1 MKPLLEAR
9 QIRKQFSGVAVL
21 KGIDFTLCA
30 GQVHALMG
38 GNGAGKST
46 LMKIIAGVETPDS
59 GELTIG
65 DRAFARL
72 SPALAHQLGIYLVP
86 QEPMLFPNLSVRE
99 NILFRL
105 PKRADTTARLQE
117 KLQQLNCQINLDA
130 SASTLEVADQQ
141 MVEIL
146 RGLMR
151 EARILILDEPTAS
164 LTPGETERL
173 FSQIRALQALDV
185 GIVFI
190 SHKLPEIR
198 QLASHISVMR
208 DGAVVLSGET
218 ATYRDEQLI
227 SAMTPASRDHTLS
240 DTQKLWL
247 ALPGNRRT
255 QAQDFPVLR
264 VEDLTGEGFIDLN
277 LEIRAGEIV
286 GLAGLVGS
294 GRTEFAETLYG
305 LRPPRAGRIW
315 LENREI
321 SNDSTRARLAS
332 GLVYLPEDRQVSGL
346 FLDAPV
352 RWNTVMFN
360 QPSWWQQGKREAAV
374 VERYHRALGIKLAD
388 GDQPVR
394 TLSGGNQQKVL
405 LARCLEAN
413 PLLLIVDEPTRGVDV
428 SARAD
433 IYQLLK
439 SVAAQNVAVL
449 MISSDVDEFIG
460 LADRVLVMHQGRYS
474 GELAG
479 AFNGLLVVGL
489 RIPAIVATLGTL
501 GLYRGVMLLWTGG
514 KWIEGLPD
522 SLKSLSEPAFI
533 GVSPLGWLV
542 LALLLAGGWLLSRTA
557 FGRDFYAVGDNLAA
571 ARQLG
576 VAVNRTRMLA
586 FTLNGMLAACAG
598 IVFAAQIGFVPN
610 QTGSG
615 LEMKAIAACVLG
627 GISLLG
633 GTGTLLG
640 AFLGAFFLTQ
650 IDTVLVLF
658 RLPAWWNDFIAGLV
672 LLGVLVLDGRL
683 RQALARHQRA
693 LKYSRFQPGNKGG
706 KQVARFPERKSKEVA

>member
-1 MKPLLEAR
+1 MKTLLKNRELSAFFASVALFVVLVALNPAYFSLQTLAMIFASS
-9 QIRKQFSGVAVL
+9 QILCLLALGATLVMLTRNIDVSVGSTVVLCAIAVGVAL
-21 KGIDFTLCA
+21 N
-30 GQVHALMG
+30 
-38 GNGAGKST
+38 NGYGLAT
-46 LMKIIAGVETPDS
+46 AI
-59 GELTIG
+59 
-65 DRAFARL
+65 AFA
-72 SPALAHQLGIYLVP
+72 LAI
-86 QEPMLFPNLSVRE
+86 
-99 NILFRL
+99 
-105 PKRADTTARLQE
+105 
-117 KLQQLNCQINLDA
+117 
-130 SASTLEVADQQ
+130 
-141 MVEIL
+141 
-146 RGLMR
+146 
-151 EARILILDEPTAS
+151 
-164 LTPGETERL
+164 
-173 FSQIRALQALDV
+173 
-185 GIVFI
+185 
-190 SHKLPEIR
+190 
-198 QLASHISVMR
+198 
-208 DGAVVLSGET
+208 GA
-218 ATYRDEQLI
+218 
-227 SAMTPASRDHTLS
+227 
-240 DTQKLWL
+240 
-247 ALPGNRRT
+247 
-255 QAQDFPVLR
+255 
-264 VEDLTGEGFIDLN
+264 
-277 LEIRAGEIV
+277 
-286 GLAGLVGS
+286 
-294 GRTEFAETLYG
+294 
-305 LRPPRAGRIW
+305 
-315 LENREI
+315 
-321 SNDSTRARLAS
+321 
-332 GLVYLPEDRQVSGL
+332 
-346 FLDAPV
+346 
-352 RWNTVMFN
+352 
-360 QPSWWQQGKREAAV
+360 
-374 VERYHRALGIKLAD
+374 
-388 GDQPVR
+388 
-394 TLSGGNQQKVL
+394 
-405 LARCLEAN
+405 
-413 PLLLIVDEPTRGVDV
+413 
-428 SARAD
+428 
-433 IYQLLK
+433 
-439 SVAAQNVAVL
+439 
-449 MISSDVDEFIG
+449 
-460 LADRVLVMHQGRYS
+460 
-474 GELAG
+474 LAG

>member
-1 MKPLLEAR
+1 MKTLLKNRELSAFFAIVALFVVLVALNPAYFSLQTLAMIFASS
-9 QIRKQFSGVAVL
+9 QILCLLALGATLVMLTRNIDVSVGSTVGLCAIAVGVAL
-21 KGIDFTLCA
+21 N
-30 GQVHALMG
+30 
-38 GNGAGKST
+38 NGYGLAT
-46 LMKIIAGVETPDS
+46 AI
-59 GELTIG
+59 
-65 DRAFARL
+65 AFA
-72 SPALAHQLGIYLVP
+72 LAI
-86 QEPMLFPNLSVRE
+86 
-99 NILFRL
+99 
-105 PKRADTTARLQE
+105 
-117 KLQQLNCQINLDA
+117 
-130 SASTLEVADQQ
+130 
-141 MVEIL
+141 
-146 RGLMR
+146 
-151 EARILILDEPTAS
+151 
-164 LTPGETERL
+164 
-173 FSQIRALQALDV
+173 
-185 GIVFI
+185 
-190 SHKLPEIR
+190 
-198 QLASHISVMR
+198 
-208 DGAVVLSGET
+208 GA
-218 ATYRDEQLI
+218 
-227 SAMTPASRDHTLS
+227 
-240 DTQKLWL
+240 
-247 ALPGNRRT
+247 
-255 QAQDFPVLR
+255 
-264 VEDLTGEGFIDLN
+264 
-277 LEIRAGEIV
+277 
-286 GLAGLVGS
+286 
-294 GRTEFAETLYG
+294 
-305 LRPPRAGRIW
+305 
-315 LENREI
+315 
-321 SNDSTRARLAS
+321 
-332 GLVYLPEDRQVSGL
+332 
-346 FLDAPV
+346 
-352 RWNTVMFN
+352 
-360 QPSWWQQGKREAAV
+360 
-374 VERYHRALGIKLAD
+374 
-388 GDQPVR
+388 
-394 TLSGGNQQKVL
+394 
-405 LARCLEAN
+405 
-413 PLLLIVDEPTRGVDV
+413 
-428 SARAD
+428 
-433 IYQLLK
+433 
-439 SVAAQNVAVL
+439 
-449 MISSDVDEFIG
+449 
-460 LADRVLVMHQGRYS
+460 
-474 GELAG
+474 LAG

-542 LALLLAGGWLLSRTA
+542 LALLLAGGWMLSRTA

>member
-1 MKPLLEAR
+1 MKTLLKNRELSAFFAIVALFVVLVALNPAYFSLQTLAMIFSSS
-9 QIRKQFSGVAVL
+9 QILCLLALGATLVMLTRNIDVSVGSTVGLCAIAVGVAL
-21 KGIDFTLCA
+21 N
-30 GQVHALMG
+30 
-38 GNGAGKST
+38 NGYGLAT
-46 LMKIIAGVETPDS
+46 AI
-59 GELTIG
+59 
-65 DRAFARL
+65 AFA
-72 SPALAHQLGIYLVP
+72 LAI
-86 QEPMLFPNLSVRE
+86 
-99 NILFRL
+99 
-105 PKRADTTARLQE
+105 
-117 KLQQLNCQINLDA
+117 
-130 SASTLEVADQQ
+130 
-141 MVEIL
+141 
-146 RGLMR
+146 
-151 EARILILDEPTAS
+151 
-164 LTPGETERL
+164 
-173 FSQIRALQALDV
+173 
-185 GIVFI
+185 
-190 SHKLPEIR
+190 
-198 QLASHISVMR
+198 
-208 DGAVVLSGET
+208 GA
-218 ATYRDEQLI
+218 
-227 SAMTPASRDHTLS
+227 
-240 DTQKLWL
+240 
-247 ALPGNRRT
+247 
-255 QAQDFPVLR
+255 
-264 VEDLTGEGFIDLN
+264 
-277 LEIRAGEIV
+277 
-286 GLAGLVGS
+286 
-294 GRTEFAETLYG
+294 
-305 LRPPRAGRIW
+305 
-315 LENREI
+315 
-321 SNDSTRARLAS
+321 
-332 GLVYLPEDRQVSGL
+332 
-346 FLDAPV
+346 
-352 RWNTVMFN
+352 
-360 QPSWWQQGKREAAV
+360 
-374 VERYHRALGIKLAD
+374 
-388 GDQPVR
+388 
-394 TLSGGNQQKVL
+394 
-405 LARCLEAN
+405 
-413 PLLLIVDEPTRGVDV
+413 
-428 SARAD
+428 
-433 IYQLLK
+433 
-439 SVAAQNVAVL
+439 
-449 MISSDVDEFIG
+449 
-460 LADRVLVMHQGRYS
+460 
-474 GELAG
+474 LAG

-576 VAVNRTRMLA
+576 VAVNRTRMLP

>member
-1 MKPLLEAR
+1 MKTLLKNRELSAFFAIVALFVVLVALNPAYFSLQTLAMIFASS
-9 QIRKQFSGVAVL
+9 QILCLLALGATLVMLTRNIDVSVGSTVGLCAIAVGVAL
-21 KGIDFTLCA
+21 N
-30 GQVHALMG
+30 
-38 GNGAGKST
+38 NGYGLAT
-46 LMKIIAGVETPDS
+46 AI
-59 GELTIG
+59 
-65 DRAFARL
+65 AFA
-72 SPALAHQLGIYLVP
+72 LAI
-86 QEPMLFPNLSVRE
+86 
-99 NILFRL
+99 
-105 PKRADTTARLQE
+105 
-117 KLQQLNCQINLDA
+117 
-130 SASTLEVADQQ
+130 
-141 MVEIL
+141 
-146 RGLMR
+146 
-151 EARILILDEPTAS
+151 
-164 LTPGETERL
+164 
-173 FSQIRALQALDV
+173 
-185 GIVFI
+185 
-190 SHKLPEIR
+190 
-198 QLASHISVMR
+198 
-208 DGAVVLSGET
+208 GA
-218 ATYRDEQLI
+218 
-227 SAMTPASRDHTLS
+227 
-240 DTQKLWL
+240 
-247 ALPGNRRT
+247 
-255 QAQDFPVLR
+255 
-264 VEDLTGEGFIDLN
+264 
-277 LEIRAGEIV
+277 
-286 GLAGLVGS
+286 
-294 GRTEFAETLYG
+294 
-305 LRPPRAGRIW
+305 
-315 LENREI
+315 
-321 SNDSTRARLAS
+321 
-332 GLVYLPEDRQVSGL
+332 
-346 FLDAPV
+346 
-352 RWNTVMFN
+352 
-360 QPSWWQQGKREAAV
+360 
-374 VERYHRALGIKLAD
+374 
-388 GDQPVR
+388 
-394 TLSGGNQQKVL
+394 
-405 LARCLEAN
+405 
-413 PLLLIVDEPTRGVDV
+413 
-428 SARAD
+428 
-433 IYQLLK
+433 
-439 SVAAQNVAVL
+439 
-449 MISSDVDEFIG
+449 
-460 LADRVLVMHQGRYS
+460 
-474 GELAG
+474 LAG

-706 KQVARFPERKSKEVA
+706 KQV

>member
-1 MKPLLEAR
+1 MKTLLKNRELSAFFAIVALFVVLVALNPAYFSLQTLAMIFSSS
-9 QIRKQFSGVAVL
+9 QILCLLALGATLVMLTRNIDVSVGSTVGLCAIAVGVAL
-21 KGIDFTLCA
+21 N
-30 GQVHALMG
+30 
-38 GNGAGKST
+38 NG
-46 LMKIIAGVETPDS
+46 
-59 GELTIG
+59 
-65 DRAFARL
+65 
-72 SPALAHQLGIYLVP
+72 Y
-86 QEPMLFPNLSVRE
+86 
-99 NILFRL
+99 
-105 PKRADTTARLQE
+105 
-117 KLQQLNCQINLDA
+117 
-130 SASTLEVADQQ
+130 
-141 MVEIL
+141 
-146 RGLMR
+146 
-151 EARILILDEPTAS
+151 
-164 LTPGETERL
+164 
-173 FSQIRALQALDV
+173 
-185 GIVFI
+185 
-190 SHKLPEIR
+190 
-198 QLASHISVMR
+198 
-208 DGAVVLSGET
+208 
-218 ATYRDEQLI
+218 
-227 SAMTPASRDHTLS
+227 
-240 DTQKLWL
+240 
-247 ALPGNRRT
+247 
-255 QAQDFPVLR
+255 
-264 VEDLTGEGFIDLN
+264 
-277 LEIRAGEIV
+277 
-286 GLAGLVGS
+286 GLATAIAFS
-294 GRTEFAETLYG
+294 
-305 LRPPRAGRIW
+305 
-315 LENREI
+315 
-321 SNDSTRARLAS
+321 LA
-332 GLVYLPEDRQVSGL
+332 
-346 FLDAPV
+346 
-352 RWNTVMFN
+352 
-360 QPSWWQQGKREAAV
+360 
-374 VERYHRALGIKLAD
+374 
-388 GDQPVR
+388 
-394 TLSGGNQQKVL
+394 
-405 LARCLEAN
+405 
-413 PLLLIVDEPTRGVDV
+413 
-428 SARAD
+428 
-433 IYQLLK
+433 
-439 SVAAQNVAVL
+439 
-449 MISSDVDEFIG
+449 IG
-460 LADRVLVMHQGRYS
+460 A
-474 GELAG
+474 LAG

-557 FGRDFYAVGDNLAA
+557 FGRDFYAAGDNLAA

>member
-1 MKPLLEAR
+1 MKTLLKNRELSAFFAIVALFVVLVALNPAYFSLQTLAMIFASS
-9 QIRKQFSGVAVL
+9 QILCLLALGATLVMLTRNIDVSVGSTVGLCAIAVGVAL
-21 KGIDFTLCA
+21 N
-30 GQVHALMG
+30 
-38 GNGAGKST
+38 NGYGLAT
-46 LMKIIAGVETPDS
+46 AI
-59 GELTIG
+59 
-65 DRAFARL
+65 AFA
-72 SPALAHQLGIYLVP
+72 LAI
-86 QEPMLFPNLSVRE
+86 
-99 NILFRL
+99 
-105 PKRADTTARLQE
+105 
-117 KLQQLNCQINLDA
+117 
-130 SASTLEVADQQ
+130 
-141 MVEIL
+141 
-146 RGLMR
+146 
-151 EARILILDEPTAS
+151 
-164 LTPGETERL
+164 
-173 FSQIRALQALDV
+173 
-185 GIVFI
+185 
-190 SHKLPEIR
+190 
-198 QLASHISVMR
+198 
-208 DGAVVLSGET
+208 GA
-218 ATYRDEQLI
+218 
-227 SAMTPASRDHTLS
+227 
-240 DTQKLWL
+240 
-247 ALPGNRRT
+247 
-255 QAQDFPVLR
+255 
-264 VEDLTGEGFIDLN
+264 
-277 LEIRAGEIV
+277 
-286 GLAGLVGS
+286 
-294 GRTEFAETLYG
+294 
-305 LRPPRAGRIW
+305 
-315 LENREI
+315 
-321 SNDSTRARLAS
+321 
-332 GLVYLPEDRQVSGL
+332 
-346 FLDAPV
+346 
-352 RWNTVMFN
+352 
-360 QPSWWQQGKREAAV
+360 
-374 VERYHRALGIKLAD
+374 
-388 GDQPVR
+388 
-394 TLSGGNQQKVL
+394 
-405 LARCLEAN
+405 
-413 PLLLIVDEPTRGVDV
+413 
-428 SARAD
+428 
-433 IYQLLK
+433 
-439 SVAAQNVAVL
+439 
-449 MISSDVDEFIG
+449 
-460 LADRVLVMHQGRYS
+460 
-474 GELAG
+474 LAG

-706 KQVARFPERKSKEVA
+706 KQVAPFPERKSKEVA

>member
-1 MKPLLEAR
+1 MKTLLKNREPSAFFAIVALFVVLVALNPAYFSLQTLAMIFSSS
-9 QIRKQFSGVAVL
+9 QILCLLALGATLVMLTRNIDVSVGSTVGLCAIAVGVAL
-21 KGIDFTLCA
+21 N
-30 GQVHALMG
+30 
-38 GNGAGKST
+38 NGYGLAT
-46 LMKIIAGVETPDS
+46 AI
-59 GELTIG
+59 
-65 DRAFARL
+65 AFA
-72 SPALAHQLGIYLVP
+72 LAI
-86 QEPMLFPNLSVRE
+86 
-99 NILFRL
+99 
-105 PKRADTTARLQE
+105 
-117 KLQQLNCQINLDA
+117 
-130 SASTLEVADQQ
+130 
-141 MVEIL
+141 
-146 RGLMR
+146 
-151 EARILILDEPTAS
+151 
-164 LTPGETERL
+164 
-173 FSQIRALQALDV
+173 
-185 GIVFI
+185 
-190 SHKLPEIR
+190 
-198 QLASHISVMR
+198 
-208 DGAVVLSGET
+208 GA
-218 ATYRDEQLI
+218 
-227 SAMTPASRDHTLS
+227 
-240 DTQKLWL
+240 
-247 ALPGNRRT
+247 
-255 QAQDFPVLR
+255 
-264 VEDLTGEGFIDLN
+264 
-277 LEIRAGEIV
+277 
-286 GLAGLVGS
+286 
-294 GRTEFAETLYG
+294 
-305 LRPPRAGRIW
+305 
-315 LENREI
+315 
-321 SNDSTRARLAS
+321 
-332 GLVYLPEDRQVSGL
+332 
-346 FLDAPV
+346 
-352 RWNTVMFN
+352 
-360 QPSWWQQGKREAAV
+360 
-374 VERYHRALGIKLAD
+374 
-388 GDQPVR
+388 
-394 TLSGGNQQKVL
+394 
-405 LARCLEAN
+405 
-413 PLLLIVDEPTRGVDV
+413 
-428 SARAD
+428 
-433 IYQLLK
+433 
-439 SVAAQNVAVL
+439 
-449 MISSDVDEFIG
+449 
-460 LADRVLVMHQGRYS
+460 
-474 GELAG
+474 LAG

-706 KQVARFPERKSKEVA
+706 NRLPAFPNAKAKRWLK

>member
-1 MKPLLEAR
+1 MKTLLKNRELSAFFAIVALFVVLVALNPAYFSLQTLAMIFASS
-9 QIRKQFSGVAVL
+9 QILCLLALGATLVMLTRNIDVSVGSTVGLCAIAVGVAL
-21 KGIDFTLCA
+21 N
-30 GQVHALMG
+30 
-38 GNGAGKST
+38 NGYGLAT
-46 LMKIIAGVETPDS
+46 AI
-59 GELTIG
+59 
-65 DRAFARL
+65 AFA
-72 SPALAHQLGIYLVP
+72 LAI
-86 QEPMLFPNLSVRE
+86 
-99 NILFRL
+99 
-105 PKRADTTARLQE
+105 
-117 KLQQLNCQINLDA
+117 
-130 SASTLEVADQQ
+130 
-141 MVEIL
+141 
-146 RGLMR
+146 
-151 EARILILDEPTAS
+151 
-164 LTPGETERL
+164 
-173 FSQIRALQALDV
+173 
-185 GIVFI
+185 
-190 SHKLPEIR
+190 
-198 QLASHISVMR
+198 
-208 DGAVVLSGET
+208 GA
-218 ATYRDEQLI
+218 
-227 SAMTPASRDHTLS
+227 
-240 DTQKLWL
+240 
-247 ALPGNRRT
+247 
-255 QAQDFPVLR
+255 
-264 VEDLTGEGFIDLN
+264 
-277 LEIRAGEIV
+277 
-286 GLAGLVGS
+286 
-294 GRTEFAETLYG
+294 
-305 LRPPRAGRIW
+305 
-315 LENREI
+315 
-321 SNDSTRARLAS
+321 
-332 GLVYLPEDRQVSGL
+332 
-346 FLDAPV
+346 
-352 RWNTVMFN
+352 
-360 QPSWWQQGKREAAV
+360 
-374 VERYHRALGIKLAD
+374 
-388 GDQPVR
+388 
-394 TLSGGNQQKVL
+394 
-405 LARCLEAN
+405 
-413 PLLLIVDEPTRGVDV
+413 
-428 SARAD
+428 
-433 IYQLLK
+433 
-439 SVAAQNVAVL
+439 
-449 MISSDVDEFIG
+449 
-460 LADRVLVMHQGRYS
+460 
-474 GELAG
+474 LAG

-586 FTLNGMLAACAG
+586 FTLNGMLASCAG

>member
-1 MKPLLEAR
+1 MKTLLKNRELSAFFAIVALFVVLVALNPAYFSLQTLAMIFSSS
-9 QIRKQFSGVAVL
+9 QILCLLALGATLVMLTRNIDVSVGSTVGLCAIAVGVAL
-21 KGIDFTLCA
+21 N
-30 GQVHALMG
+30 
-38 GNGAGKST
+38 NGYGLAT
-46 LMKIIAGVETPDS
+46 AI
-59 GELTIG
+59 
-65 DRAFARL
+65 AFA
-72 SPALAHQLGIYLVP
+72 LAI
-86 QEPMLFPNLSVRE
+86 
-99 NILFRL
+99 
-105 PKRADTTARLQE
+105 
-117 KLQQLNCQINLDA
+117 
-130 SASTLEVADQQ
+130 
-141 MVEIL
+141 
-146 RGLMR
+146 
-151 EARILILDEPTAS
+151 
-164 LTPGETERL
+164 
-173 FSQIRALQALDV
+173 
-185 GIVFI
+185 
-190 SHKLPEIR
+190 
-198 QLASHISVMR
+198 
-208 DGAVVLSGET
+208 GA
-218 ATYRDEQLI
+218 
-227 SAMTPASRDHTLS
+227 
-240 DTQKLWL
+240 
-247 ALPGNRRT
+247 
-255 QAQDFPVLR
+255 
-264 VEDLTGEGFIDLN
+264 
-277 LEIRAGEIV
+277 
-286 GLAGLVGS
+286 
-294 GRTEFAETLYG
+294 
-305 LRPPRAGRIW
+305 
-315 LENREI
+315 
-321 SNDSTRARLAS
+321 
-332 GLVYLPEDRQVSGL
+332 
-346 FLDAPV
+346 
-352 RWNTVMFN
+352 
-360 QPSWWQQGKREAAV
+360 
-374 VERYHRALGIKLAD
+374 
-388 GDQPVR
+388 
-394 TLSGGNQQKVL
+394 
-405 LARCLEAN
+405 
-413 PLLLIVDEPTRGVDV
+413 
-428 SARAD
+428 
-433 IYQLLK
+433 
-439 SVAAQNVAVL
+439 
-449 MISSDVDEFIG
+449 
-460 LADRVLVMHQGRYS
+460 
-474 GELAG
+474 LAG

-542 LALLLAGGWLLSRTA
+542 LALLLAGAWLLSRTA

>member
-1 MKPLLEAR
+1 MKTLLKNRELSAFFAIVALFVVLVALNPAYFSLQTLAMIFASS
-9 QIRKQFSGVAVL
+9 QILCLLALGATLVMLTRNIDVSVGSTVGLCAIAVGVAL
-21 KGIDFTLCA
+21 N
-30 GQVHALMG
+30 
-38 GNGAGKST
+38 NGYGLAT
-46 LMKIIAGVETPDS
+46 AI
-59 GELTIG
+59 
-65 DRAFARL
+65 AFA
-72 SPALAHQLGIYLVP
+72 LAI
-86 QEPMLFPNLSVRE
+86 
-99 NILFRL
+99 
-105 PKRADTTARLQE
+105 
-117 KLQQLNCQINLDA
+117 
-130 SASTLEVADQQ
+130 
-141 MVEIL
+141 
-146 RGLMR
+146 
-151 EARILILDEPTAS
+151 
-164 LTPGETERL
+164 
-173 FSQIRALQALDV
+173 
-185 GIVFI
+185 
-190 SHKLPEIR
+190 
-198 QLASHISVMR
+198 
-208 DGAVVLSGET
+208 GA
-218 ATYRDEQLI
+218 
-227 SAMTPASRDHTLS
+227 
-240 DTQKLWL
+240 
-247 ALPGNRRT
+247 
-255 QAQDFPVLR
+255 
-264 VEDLTGEGFIDLN
+264 
-277 LEIRAGEIV
+277 
-286 GLAGLVGS
+286 
-294 GRTEFAETLYG
+294 
-305 LRPPRAGRIW
+305 
-315 LENREI
+315 
-321 SNDSTRARLAS
+321 
-332 GLVYLPEDRQVSGL
+332 
-346 FLDAPV
+346 
-352 RWNTVMFN
+352 
-360 QPSWWQQGKREAAV
+360 
-374 VERYHRALGIKLAD
+374 
-388 GDQPVR
+388 
-394 TLSGGNQQKVL
+394 
-405 LARCLEAN
+405 
-413 PLLLIVDEPTRGVDV
+413 
-428 SARAD
+428 
-433 IYQLLK
+433 
-439 SVAAQNVAVL
+439 
-449 MISSDVDEFIG
+449 
-460 LADRVLVMHQGRYS
+460 
-474 GELAG
+474 LAG

-610 QTGSG
+610 QTGRG

>member
-1 MKPLLEAR
+1 MKTLLKNRELSAFFAIVALFVVLVALNPAYFSLQTLAMIFASS
-9 QIRKQFSGVAVL
+9 QILCLLALGATLVMLTRNLDVSVGSTV
-21 KGIDFTLCA
+21 GLCA
-30 GQVHALMG
+30 IAVGVTLN
-38 GNGAGKST
+38 NGYGLAT
-46 LMKIIAGVETPDS
+46 AI
-59 GELTIG
+59 
-65 DRAFARL
+65 AFA
-72 SPALAHQLGIYLVP
+72 LAI
-86 QEPMLFPNLSVRE
+86 
-99 NILFRL
+99 
-105 PKRADTTARLQE
+105 
-117 KLQQLNCQINLDA
+117 
-130 SASTLEVADQQ
+130 
-141 MVEIL
+141 
-146 RGLMR
+146 
-151 EARILILDEPTAS
+151 
-164 LTPGETERL
+164 
-173 FSQIRALQALDV
+173 
-185 GIVFI
+185 
-190 SHKLPEIR
+190 
-198 QLASHISVMR
+198 
-208 DGAVVLSGET
+208 GA
-218 ATYRDEQLI
+218 
-227 SAMTPASRDHTLS
+227 
-240 DTQKLWL
+240 
-247 ALPGNRRT
+247 
-255 QAQDFPVLR
+255 
-264 VEDLTGEGFIDLN
+264 
-277 LEIRAGEIV
+277 
-286 GLAGLVGS
+286 
-294 GRTEFAETLYG
+294 
-305 LRPPRAGRIW
+305 
-315 LENREI
+315 
-321 SNDSTRARLAS
+321 
-332 GLVYLPEDRQVSGL
+332 
-346 FLDAPV
+346 
-352 RWNTVMFN
+352 
-360 QPSWWQQGKREAAV
+360 
-374 VERYHRALGIKLAD
+374 
-388 GDQPVR
+388 
-394 TLSGGNQQKVL
+394 
-405 LARCLEAN
+405 
-413 PLLLIVDEPTRGVDV
+413 
-428 SARAD
+428 
-433 IYQLLK
+433 
-439 SVAAQNVAVL
+439 
-449 MISSDVDEFIG
+449 
-460 LADRVLVMHQGRYS
+460 
-474 GELAG
+474 LAG

>member
-1 MKPLLEAR
+1 MKTLLKNRELSAFFAIVALFVVLVALNPAYFSLQTLAMIFASS
-9 QIRKQFSGVAVL
+9 QILCLLALGATLVMLTRNIDVSVGSTVGLCAIAVGVAL
-21 KGIDFTLCA
+21 N
-30 GQVHALMG
+30 
-38 GNGAGKST
+38 NGYGLAT
-46 LMKIIAGVETPDS
+46 AI
-59 GELTIG
+59 
-65 DRAFARL
+65 AFA
-72 SPALAHQLGIYLVP
+72 LAI
-86 QEPMLFPNLSVRE
+86 
-99 NILFRL
+99 
-105 PKRADTTARLQE
+105 
-117 KLQQLNCQINLDA
+117 
-130 SASTLEVADQQ
+130 
-141 MVEIL
+141 
-146 RGLMR
+146 
-151 EARILILDEPTAS
+151 
-164 LTPGETERL
+164 
-173 FSQIRALQALDV
+173 
-185 GIVFI
+185 
-190 SHKLPEIR
+190 
-198 QLASHISVMR
+198 
-208 DGAVVLSGET
+208 GA
-218 ATYRDEQLI
+218 
-227 SAMTPASRDHTLS
+227 
-240 DTQKLWL
+240 
-247 ALPGNRRT
+247 
-255 QAQDFPVLR
+255 
-264 VEDLTGEGFIDLN
+264 
-277 LEIRAGEIV
+277 
-286 GLAGLVGS
+286 
-294 GRTEFAETLYG
+294 
-305 LRPPRAGRIW
+305 
-315 LENREI
+315 
-321 SNDSTRARLAS
+321 
-332 GLVYLPEDRQVSGL
+332 
-346 FLDAPV
+346 
-352 RWNTVMFN
+352 
-360 QPSWWQQGKREAAV
+360 
-374 VERYHRALGIKLAD
+374 
-388 GDQPVR
+388 
-394 TLSGGNQQKVL
+394 
-405 LARCLEAN
+405 
-413 PLLLIVDEPTRGVDV
+413 
-428 SARAD
+428 
-433 IYQLLK
+433 
-439 SVAAQNVAVL
+439 
-449 MISSDVDEFIG
+449 
-460 LADRVLVMHQGRYS
+460 
-474 GELAG
+474 LAG

-542 LALLLAGGWLLSRTA
+542 LARGWLLSRTA

>member
-1 MKPLLEAR
+1 MKTLLKNRELSAFFAIVALFVVLVALNPAYFSLQTLAMIFASS
-9 QIRKQFSGVAVL
+9 QILCLLALGATLVMLTRNIDVSVGSTVGLCAIAVGVAL
-21 KGIDFTLCA
+21 N
-30 GQVHALMG
+30 
-38 GNGAGKST
+38 NGYGLAT
-46 LMKIIAGVETPDS
+46 AI
-59 GELTIG
+59 
-65 DRAFARL
+65 AFA
-72 SPALAHQLGIYLVP
+72 LAI
-86 QEPMLFPNLSVRE
+86 
-99 NILFRL
+99 
-105 PKRADTTARLQE
+105 
-117 KLQQLNCQINLDA
+117 
-130 SASTLEVADQQ
+130 
-141 MVEIL
+141 
-146 RGLMR
+146 
-151 EARILILDEPTAS
+151 
-164 LTPGETERL
+164 
-173 FSQIRALQALDV
+173 
-185 GIVFI
+185 
-190 SHKLPEIR
+190 
-198 QLASHISVMR
+198 
-208 DGAVVLSGET
+208 GA
-218 ATYRDEQLI
+218 
-227 SAMTPASRDHTLS
+227 
-240 DTQKLWL
+240 
-247 ALPGNRRT
+247 
-255 QAQDFPVLR
+255 
-264 VEDLTGEGFIDLN
+264 
-277 LEIRAGEIV
+277 
-286 GLAGLVGS
+286 
-294 GRTEFAETLYG
+294 
-305 LRPPRAGRIW
+305 
-315 LENREI
+315 
-321 SNDSTRARLAS
+321 
-332 GLVYLPEDRQVSGL
+332 
-346 FLDAPV
+346 
-352 RWNTVMFN
+352 
-360 QPSWWQQGKREAAV
+360 
-374 VERYHRALGIKLAD
+374 
-388 GDQPVR
+388 
-394 TLSGGNQQKVL
+394 
-405 LARCLEAN
+405 
-413 PLLLIVDEPTRGVDV
+413 
-428 SARAD
+428 
-433 IYQLLK
+433 
-439 SVAAQNVAVL
+439 
-449 MISSDVDEFIG
+449 
-460 LADRVLVMHQGRYS
+460 
-474 GELAG
+474 LAG

-571 ARQLG
+571 ARLLG

>member
-1 MKPLLEAR
+1 MKTLLKNRELSAFFAIVALFVVLVALNPAYFSLQTLAMIFASS
-9 QIRKQFSGVAVL
+9 QILCLLALGATLVMLTRNIDVSVGSTVGLCAIAVGVAL
-21 KGIDFTLCA
+21 N
-30 GQVHALMG
+30 
-38 GNGAGKST
+38 NGYGLAT
-46 LMKIIAGVETPDS
+46 AI
-59 GELTIG
+59 
-65 DRAFARL
+65 AFA
-72 SPALAHQLGIYLVP
+72 LAI
-86 QEPMLFPNLSVRE
+86 
-99 NILFRL
+99 
-105 PKRADTTARLQE
+105 
-117 KLQQLNCQINLDA
+117 
-130 SASTLEVADQQ
+130 
-141 MVEIL
+141 
-146 RGLMR
+146 
-151 EARILILDEPTAS
+151 
-164 LTPGETERL
+164 
-173 FSQIRALQALDV
+173 
-185 GIVFI
+185 
-190 SHKLPEIR
+190 
-198 QLASHISVMR
+198 
-208 DGAVVLSGET
+208 GA
-218 ATYRDEQLI
+218 
-227 SAMTPASRDHTLS
+227 
-240 DTQKLWL
+240 
-247 ALPGNRRT
+247 
-255 QAQDFPVLR
+255 
-264 VEDLTGEGFIDLN
+264 
-277 LEIRAGEIV
+277 
-286 GLAGLVGS
+286 
-294 GRTEFAETLYG
+294 
-305 LRPPRAGRIW
+305 
-315 LENREI
+315 
-321 SNDSTRARLAS
+321 
-332 GLVYLPEDRQVSGL
+332 
-346 FLDAPV
+346 
-352 RWNTVMFN
+352 
-360 QPSWWQQGKREAAV
+360 
-374 VERYHRALGIKLAD
+374 
-388 GDQPVR
+388 
-394 TLSGGNQQKVL
+394 
-405 LARCLEAN
+405 
-413 PLLLIVDEPTRGVDV
+413 
-428 SARAD
+428 
-433 IYQLLK
+433 
-439 SVAAQNVAVL
+439 
-449 MISSDVDEFIG
+449 
-460 LADRVLVMHQGRYS
+460 
-474 GELAG
+474 LAG

-672 LLGVLVLDGRL
+672 LLGLLVLDGRL

>member
-1 MKPLLEAR
+1 MKTLLKNRELSAFFAIVALFVVLVALNPAYFSLQTLAMIFSSS
-9 QIRKQFSGVAVL
+9 QILCLLALGATLVMLTRNIDVSVGSTVGLCAIAVGVAL
-21 KGIDFTLCA
+21 N
-30 GQVHALMG
+30 
-38 GNGAGKST
+38 NGYGLAT
-46 LMKIIAGVETPDS
+46 AI
-59 GELTIG
+59 
-65 DRAFARL
+65 AFA
-72 SPALAHQLGIYLVP
+72 LAI
-86 QEPMLFPNLSVRE
+86 
-99 NILFRL
+99 
-105 PKRADTTARLQE
+105 
-117 KLQQLNCQINLDA
+117 
-130 SASTLEVADQQ
+130 
-141 MVEIL
+141 
-146 RGLMR
+146 
-151 EARILILDEPTAS
+151 
-164 LTPGETERL
+164 
-173 FSQIRALQALDV
+173 
-185 GIVFI
+185 
-190 SHKLPEIR
+190 
-198 QLASHISVMR
+198 
-208 DGAVVLSGET
+208 GA
-218 ATYRDEQLI
+218 
-227 SAMTPASRDHTLS
+227 
-240 DTQKLWL
+240 
-247 ALPGNRRT
+247 
-255 QAQDFPVLR
+255 
-264 VEDLTGEGFIDLN
+264 
-277 LEIRAGEIV
+277 
-286 GLAGLVGS
+286 
-294 GRTEFAETLYG
+294 
-305 LRPPRAGRIW
+305 
-315 LENREI
+315 
-321 SNDSTRARLAS
+321 
-332 GLVYLPEDRQVSGL
+332 
-346 FLDAPV
+346 
-352 RWNTVMFN
+352 
-360 QPSWWQQGKREAAV
+360 
-374 VERYHRALGIKLAD
+374 
-388 GDQPVR
+388 
-394 TLSGGNQQKVL
+394 
-405 LARCLEAN
+405 
-413 PLLLIVDEPTRGVDV
+413 
-428 SARAD
+428 
-433 IYQLLK
+433 
-439 SVAAQNVAVL
+439 
-449 MISSDVDEFIG
+449 
-460 LADRVLVMHQGRYS
+460 
-474 GELAG
+474 LAG

-501 GLYRGVMLLWTGG
+501 GLYRGVMLMWTGG

>member
-1 MKPLLEAR
+1 MKTLFKNRELSAFFAIVALFAVLVALNPAYFSLQTLAMIFASSQILCLLALGATLVMLTR
-9 QIRKQFSGVAVL
+9 NIDVSVGSTVGLSAIAVGVAL
-21 KGIDFTLCA
+21 N
-30 GQVHALMG
+30 
-38 GNGAGKST
+38 NGYGLAT
-46 LMKIIAGVETPDS
+46 AI
-59 GELTIG
+59 
-65 DRAFARL
+65 AFA
-72 SPALAHQLGIYLVP
+72 LAI
-86 QEPMLFPNLSVRE
+86 
-99 NILFRL
+99 
-105 PKRADTTARLQE
+105 
-117 KLQQLNCQINLDA
+117 
-130 SASTLEVADQQ
+130 
-141 MVEIL
+141 
-146 RGLMR
+146 
-151 EARILILDEPTAS
+151 
-164 LTPGETERL
+164 
-173 FSQIRALQALDV
+173 
-185 GIVFI
+185 
-190 SHKLPEIR
+190 
-198 QLASHISVMR
+198 
-208 DGAVVLSGET
+208 GA
-218 ATYRDEQLI
+218 
-227 SAMTPASRDHTLS
+227 
-240 DTQKLWL
+240 
-247 ALPGNRRT
+247 
-255 QAQDFPVLR
+255 
-264 VEDLTGEGFIDLN
+264 
-277 LEIRAGEIV
+277 
-286 GLAGLVGS
+286 
-294 GRTEFAETLYG
+294 
-305 LRPPRAGRIW
+305 
-315 LENREI
+315 
-321 SNDSTRARLAS
+321 
-332 GLVYLPEDRQVSGL
+332 
-346 FLDAPV
+346 
-352 RWNTVMFN
+352 
-360 QPSWWQQGKREAAV
+360 
-374 VERYHRALGIKLAD
+374 
-388 GDQPVR
+388 
-394 TLSGGNQQKVL
+394 
-405 LARCLEAN
+405 
-413 PLLLIVDEPTRGVDV
+413 
-428 SARAD
+428 
-433 IYQLLK
+433 
-439 SVAAQNVAVL
+439 
-449 MISSDVDEFIG
+449 
-460 LADRVLVMHQGRYS
+460 
-474 GELAG
+474 LAG

-522 SLKSLSEPAFI
+522 SLKSLSEPTFI

>member
-1 MKPLLEAR
+1 MKTLLKNRELSAFFAIVALFVVLVALNPAYFSLQTLAMIFASS
-9 QIRKQFSGVAVL
+9 QILCLLALGATLVMLTRNIDVSVGSTVGLCAIAVGVAL
-21 KGIDFTLCA
+21 N
-30 GQVHALMG
+30 
-38 GNGAGKST
+38 NGYGLAT
-46 LMKIIAGVETPDS
+46 AI
-59 GELTIG
+59 
-65 DRAFARL
+65 AFA
-72 SPALAHQLGIYLVP
+72 LAI
-86 QEPMLFPNLSVRE
+86 
-99 NILFRL
+99 
-105 PKRADTTARLQE
+105 
-117 KLQQLNCQINLDA
+117 
-130 SASTLEVADQQ
+130 
-141 MVEIL
+141 
-146 RGLMR
+146 
-151 EARILILDEPTAS
+151 
-164 LTPGETERL
+164 
-173 FSQIRALQALDV
+173 
-185 GIVFI
+185 
-190 SHKLPEIR
+190 
-198 QLASHISVMR
+198 
-208 DGAVVLSGET
+208 GA
-218 ATYRDEQLI
+218 
-227 SAMTPASRDHTLS
+227 
-240 DTQKLWL
+240 
-247 ALPGNRRT
+247 
-255 QAQDFPVLR
+255 
-264 VEDLTGEGFIDLN
+264 
-277 LEIRAGEIV
+277 
-286 GLAGLVGS
+286 
-294 GRTEFAETLYG
+294 
-305 LRPPRAGRIW
+305 
-315 LENREI
+315 
-321 SNDSTRARLAS
+321 
-332 GLVYLPEDRQVSGL
+332 
-346 FLDAPV
+346 
-352 RWNTVMFN
+352 
-360 QPSWWQQGKREAAV
+360 
-374 VERYHRALGIKLAD
+374 
-388 GDQPVR
+388 
-394 TLSGGNQQKVL
+394 
-405 LARCLEAN
+405 
-413 PLLLIVDEPTRGVDV
+413 
-428 SARAD
+428 
-433 IYQLLK
+433 
-439 SVAAQNVAVL
+439 
-449 MISSDVDEFIG
+449 
-460 LADRVLVMHQGRYS
+460 
-474 GELAG
+474 LAG

-522 SLKSLSEPAFI
+522 SLKSLSERAFI

>member
-1 MKPLLEAR
+1 MKTLLKNRELSAFFAIVALFAVLVALNPAYFSLQTLAMIFASS
-9 QIRKQFSGVAVL
+9 QILCLLALGATLVMLTRNIDVSVGSSVGLCAIAVGVAL
-21 KGIDFTLCA
+21 N
-30 GQVHALMG
+30 
-38 GNGAGKST
+38 NGYGLAT
-46 LMKIIAGVETPDS
+46 AI
-59 GELTIG
+59 
-65 DRAFARL
+65 AFA
-72 SPALAHQLGIYLVP
+72 LAI
-86 QEPMLFPNLSVRE
+86 
-99 NILFRL
+99 
-105 PKRADTTARLQE
+105 
-117 KLQQLNCQINLDA
+117 
-130 SASTLEVADQQ
+130 
-141 MVEIL
+141 
-146 RGLMR
+146 
-151 EARILILDEPTAS
+151 
-164 LTPGETERL
+164 
-173 FSQIRALQALDV
+173 
-185 GIVFI
+185 
-190 SHKLPEIR
+190 
-198 QLASHISVMR
+198 
-208 DGAVVLSGET
+208 GA
-218 ATYRDEQLI
+218 
-227 SAMTPASRDHTLS
+227 
-240 DTQKLWL
+240 
-247 ALPGNRRT
+247 
-255 QAQDFPVLR
+255 
-264 VEDLTGEGFIDLN
+264 
-277 LEIRAGEIV
+277 
-286 GLAGLVGS
+286 
-294 GRTEFAETLYG
+294 
-305 LRPPRAGRIW
+305 
-315 LENREI
+315 
-321 SNDSTRARLAS
+321 
-332 GLVYLPEDRQVSGL
+332 
-346 FLDAPV
+346 
-352 RWNTVMFN
+352 
-360 QPSWWQQGKREAAV
+360 
-374 VERYHRALGIKLAD
+374 
-388 GDQPVR
+388 
-394 TLSGGNQQKVL
+394 
-405 LARCLEAN
+405 
-413 PLLLIVDEPTRGVDV
+413 
-428 SARAD
+428 
-433 IYQLLK
+433 
-439 SVAAQNVAVL
+439 
-449 MISSDVDEFIG
+449 
-460 LADRVLVMHQGRYS
+460 
-474 GELAG
+474 LAG

-615 LEMKAIAACVLG
+615 LEMKAIAACVLS

>member
-1 MKPLLEAR
+1 VHRPGRPGAGDASGPLQRRAGAAGGDRRSHDDPGLRRAGMKTLLKNRELSAFFAIVALFVVLVVLNPAYFSLQTLAMIFASS
-9 QIRKQFSGVAVL
+9 QILCLLALGATLVMLTRNIDVSVGSTVGLCAIAVGVAL
-21 KGIDFTLCA
+21 N
-30 GQVHALMG
+30 
-38 GNGAGKST
+38 NGYGLAT
-46 LMKIIAGVETPDS
+46 AI
-59 GELTIG
+59 
-65 DRAFARL
+65 AFA
-72 SPALAHQLGIYLVP
+72 LAI
-86 QEPMLFPNLSVRE
+86 
-99 NILFRL
+99 
-105 PKRADTTARLQE
+105 
-117 KLQQLNCQINLDA
+117 
-130 SASTLEVADQQ
+130 
-141 MVEIL
+141 
-146 RGLMR
+146 
-151 EARILILDEPTAS
+151 
-164 LTPGETERL
+164 
-173 FSQIRALQALDV
+173 
-185 GIVFI
+185 
-190 SHKLPEIR
+190 
-198 QLASHISVMR
+198 
-208 DGAVVLSGET
+208 GA
-218 ATYRDEQLI
+218 
-227 SAMTPASRDHTLS
+227 
-240 DTQKLWL
+240 
-247 ALPGNRRT
+247 
-255 QAQDFPVLR
+255 
-264 VEDLTGEGFIDLN
+264 
-277 LEIRAGEIV
+277 
-286 GLAGLVGS
+286 
-294 GRTEFAETLYG
+294 
-305 LRPPRAGRIW
+305 
-315 LENREI
+315 
-321 SNDSTRARLAS
+321 
-332 GLVYLPEDRQVSGL
+332 
-346 FLDAPV
+346 
-352 RWNTVMFN
+352 
-360 QPSWWQQGKREAAV
+360 
-374 VERYHRALGIKLAD
+374 
-388 GDQPVR
+388 
-394 TLSGGNQQKVL
+394 
-405 LARCLEAN
+405 
-413 PLLLIVDEPTRGVDV
+413 
-428 SARAD
+428 
-433 IYQLLK
+433 
-439 SVAAQNVAVL
+439 
-449 MISSDVDEFIG
+449 
-460 LADRVLVMHQGRYS
+460 
-474 GELAG
+474 LAG

>member
-1 MKPLLEAR
+1 MKTLLKNRELSAFFAIVALFAVLVALNPAYFSLQTLAMIFASS
-9 QIRKQFSGVAVL
+9 QILCLLALGATLVMLIRNIDVSVGSTVGLCAIAVGVAL
-21 KGIDFTLCA
+21 N
-30 GQVHALMG
+30 
-38 GNGAGKST
+38 NGYGLAT
-46 LMKIIAGVETPDS
+46 AI
-59 GELTIG
+59 
-65 DRAFARL
+65 AFA
-72 SPALAHQLGIYLVP
+72 LAI
-86 QEPMLFPNLSVRE
+86 
-99 NILFRL
+99 
-105 PKRADTTARLQE
+105 
-117 KLQQLNCQINLDA
+117 
-130 SASTLEVADQQ
+130 
-141 MVEIL
+141 
-146 RGLMR
+146 
-151 EARILILDEPTAS
+151 
-164 LTPGETERL
+164 
-173 FSQIRALQALDV
+173 
-185 GIVFI
+185 
-190 SHKLPEIR
+190 
-198 QLASHISVMR
+198 
-208 DGAVVLSGET
+208 GA
-218 ATYRDEQLI
+218 
-227 SAMTPASRDHTLS
+227 
-240 DTQKLWL
+240 
-247 ALPGNRRT
+247 
-255 QAQDFPVLR
+255 
-264 VEDLTGEGFIDLN
+264 
-277 LEIRAGEIV
+277 
-286 GLAGLVGS
+286 
-294 GRTEFAETLYG
+294 
-305 LRPPRAGRIW
+305 
-315 LENREI
+315 
-321 SNDSTRARLAS
+321 
-332 GLVYLPEDRQVSGL
+332 
-346 FLDAPV
+346 
-352 RWNTVMFN
+352 
-360 QPSWWQQGKREAAV
+360 
-374 VERYHRALGIKLAD
+374 
-388 GDQPVR
+388 
-394 TLSGGNQQKVL
+394 
-405 LARCLEAN
+405 
-413 PLLLIVDEPTRGVDV
+413 
-428 SARAD
+428 
-433 IYQLLK
+433 
-439 SVAAQNVAVL
+439 
-449 MISSDVDEFIG
+449 
-460 LADRVLVMHQGRYS
+460 
-474 GELAG
+474 LAG